1 MGGTLTEERR
11 SEPGSAGA
19 GGHTDAKI
27 SNMRLETGQQLLLL
41 LLLSNFPTLS
51 APAPLTCPPA
61 RPARLCPMRGIHI
74 KPMRSGRASERG
86 GRLFSRP

>member
-11 SEPGSAGA
+11 GEPGSAGA

-41 LLLSNFPTLS
+41 LLSNFPTLS

-61 RPARLCPMRGIHI
+61 QL
-74 KPMRSGRASERG
+74 ASVR
-86 GRLFSRP
+86 

>member
-41 LLLSNFPTLS
+41 LSNFPTLS

-61 RPARLCPMRGIHI
+61 QL
-74 KPMRSGRASERG
+74 ASVR
-86 GRLFSRP
+86 

>member
-41 LLLSNFPTLS
+41 LLLLLSNFPTLS

-61 RPARLCPMRGIHI
+61 QL
-74 KPMRSGRASERG
+74 ASVR
-86 GRLFSRP
+86 

>member
-41 LLLSNFPTLS
+41 LLSNFPTLS

-61 RPARLCPMRGIHI
+61 QL
-74 KPMRSGRASERG
+74 ASVR
-86 GRLFSRP
+86 

>member
-41 LLLSNFPTLS
+41 SNFPTLS

-61 RPARLCPMRGIHI
+61 QL
-74 KPMRSGRASERG
+74 ASVR
-86 GRLFSRP
+86 